1 MALIA
6 FYLILLAIG
15 SLAIATGGRFE
26 RNVAGLMILGSLLGT
41 TCQRLLHSLYPLVP
55 VAIIDAGLL
64 GAFCWI
70 VWRYRRPWIIVIAAI
85 QVLVVGFD
93 LAEVIFQMLPPKVYS
108 NLLSLLAY
116 AQLLALA
123 AGVLWR
129 TYGPPVEPPDT
140 LEPGLTRH

>member
-26 RNVAGLMILGSLLGT
+26 RNVAGLMILSALLST
-41 TCQRLLHSLYPLVP
+41 TSQRLLHSLYPLIP
-55 VAIIDAGLL
+55 VAVIDTGLL
-64 GAFCWI
+64 VALCWI
-70 VWRYRRPWIIVIAAI
+70 VWRYHRPWILAIVAM

-93 LAEVIFQMLPPKVYS
+93 LAQVTVQLLRPLLYA
-108 NLLSLLAY
+108 NLISLLAY
-116 AQLLALA
+116 AQLLALG

-129 TYGPPVEPPDT
+129 TYGPPTEPPDT
-140 LEPGLTRH
+140 AEPTQTRH